1 VRTHLGEAELICG
14 EDLFMHQFV
23 KDLQRHFIVRRC
35 AGHDIAGTFPVKG
48 VKQFPLAGS
57 LPLTGKYA
65 RFTRL
70 KRYIGVGNFV
80 IQSVRF
86 RFGHSCHFS
95 LLKIK
100 RGNKFL
106 SARHSMKYI
115 NSPVV
120 DDIIRRFKQVSGSI
134 IPDKQPFVFMA
145 FEQLL
150 MERVQHRVTD
160 IAFADAVFEGGFIEL
175 DVKFHAS
182 L

>member
-1 VRTHLGEAELICG
+1 VRTHRGEAELICG
-14 EDLFMHQFV
+14 EDLFMQQFV

-95 LLKIK
+95 ILKIK
-100 RGNKFL
+100 R
-106 SARHSMKYI
+106 AI
-115 NSPVV
+115 NS
-120 DDIIRRFKQVSGSI
+120 F
-134 IPDKQPFVFMA
+134 
-145 FEQLL
+145 
-150 MERVQHRVTD
+150 
-160 IAFADAVFEGGFIEL
+160 FADAVFEGGFIEL